1 MPACFLVPVN
11 KRGRDTRPVCP
22 YPFRFHIIYAG
33 SLFVRKKIQLSG
45 DFVDDL
51 LLCLP
56 GIRIEILCCLLS
68 CCRCVFLSVLPV
80 SVILSILF
88 RETERFQFLNLVD
101 HPRGQPLA
109 LRLEALDTDKLLGIE
124 LFRATCRISTA
135 VGHLY
140 AWESRIRQQYHP

>member
-1 MPACFLVPVN
+1 MPAYFLVPVN

-22 YPFRFHIIYAG
+22 CPFRFHIIYAG

-68 CCRCVFLSVLPV
+68 
-80 SVILSILF
+80 
-88 RETERFQFLNLVD
+88 
-101 HPRGQPLA
+101 
-109 LRLEALDTDKLLGIE
+109 
-124 LFRATCRISTA
+124 
-135 VGHLY
+135 
-140 AWESRIRQQYHP
+140 